1 MLSFVLFMCII
12 GLNVKNIDT
21 VTTEEAMYAYE
32 IFQEKFFKSNVN
44 SKISNKAKLNFENNL
59 DLMSIIPKQYQD
71 INKFGDININ
81 VYEVPQDVS
90 MKPCKYRNKCF
101 NCQLNSIFN

>member
-1 MLSFVLFMCII
+1 MLSFALVMCII
-12 GLNVKNIDT
+12 GLSVKEIDT
-21 VTTEEAMYAYE
+21 FTTEEAMYAYE
-32 IFQEKFFKSNVN
+32 IFEEKKIKNDVN
-44 SKISNKAKLNFENNL
+44 SQISKKAKLNFENNL
-59 DLMSIIPKQYQD
+59 DLMSMIPKQYQD

-101 NCQLNSIFN
+101 N